1 MNPQPEFSESIT
13 YVIAWLFIVYL
24 FYSNKDNH
32 YKFSDEFTLATVKDS
47 PEVIIQPSQVQ
58 PPPVPK
64 PKTKKTKNKK
74 KSKTKAKPQSNIKAA
89 RKPSHKPI
97 ASSSRNKNGYTE
109 LQQDCFEALKS
120 LGMKTVRERKF
131 IVSTVFNDHNPNT
144 VQDFLKLALSR
155 SC

>member
-64 PKTKKTKNKK
+64 PKTKKTKKK
-74 KSKTKAKPQSNIKAA
+74 
-89 RKPSHKPI
+89 
-97 ASSSRNKNGYTE
+97 
-109 LQQDCFEALKS
+109 
-120 LGMKTVRERKF
+120 
-131 IVSTVFNDHNPNT
+131 
-144 VQDFLKLALSR
+144 
-155 SC
+155 